1 MSLRDNRNGDLNST
15 VNELVREVQMLKEE
29 SEEVLTTSVQVFVAE
44 DGDDTTGDGSRGAPY
59 ATVARGLRD
68 CRTLGAPG
76 VAFRVEVIAPYTG
89 PGFSF
94 ENSVVAIETTDST
107 STTMQPPTIAVEAYY
122 DAGLAGIDDP
132 RFEVEVGPITA
143 SAASS
148 VSTMFVTYTVPTG
161 SFTASNIGK
170 VIRVFRSGSEVGRA
184 TLAHIVTGG
193 SDVVYLA
200 QSRTSGPVS
209 AWTPAASDQLYACEH
224 TVVFNS
230 PVRIGV
236 GYRAAFVLA
245 CCKVEILG
253 SSFGTGEYAVSLMS
267 GTTNLVNVRI
277 VNTSTNQDEGLY
289 INQKAWA
296 VCQYVPSTVA
306 PWMDTTERTFVFMAG
321 GFITTSSAVTDYSAL
336 IRGECLLRGWVFDK
350 KTGVLGGNIATAGNW
365 YRGQLFCGVGSRLQ
379 PEASTV
385 FGGNRAV
392 AYTQS
397 PLYLEGCDVGNE
409 HGFAISFMVDTA
421 GYAAALPMC
430 NVKKS
435 RFTSRIT
442 FAGIGGAVTITA
454 PVVKVDD
461 FSQVITAAGNITN
474 STAGQDVRAGSS
486 FAAFASLPLV
496 EAATLTRIS
505 TT

>member
-1 MSLRDNRNGDLNST
+1 MSLRDNKNGDIPST
-15 VNELVREVQMLKEE
+15 VNELVREVQLLKEQDD
-29 SEEVLTTSVQVFVAE
+29 LITTSTQVFVTQ
-44 DGDDTTGDGSRGAPY
+44 DGDDTDGDGSRANPY
-59 ATVARGLRD
+59 ATVARALQDYRS
-68 CRTLGAPG
+68 LGSPG
-76 VAFRVEVIAPYTG
+76 TAFRVEVVAPYTG
-89 PGFSF
+89 AGFSF
-94 ENSVVAIETTDST
+94 ETDVLAIENTADGDTV
-107 STTMQPPTIAVEAYY
+107 MQPPTVAVEAYY
-122 DAGLAGIDDP
+122 DASLAGIDDP

-161 SFTASNIGK
+161 SFTASHIGK

-193 SDVVYLA
+193 TDVVYLA
-200 QSRTSGPVS
+200 QSRTSGPVA
-209 AWTPAASDQLYACEH
+209 AWAPASGDALYACDH

-253 SSFGTGEYAVSLMS
+253 SDFGTGEYAVSLMS
-267 GTTNLVNVRI
+267 GTTNLANVRI
-277 VNTSTNQDEGLY
+277 VNTSTNRDEGLY
-289 INQKAWA
+289 VNQRAWA
-296 VCQYVPSTVA
+296 VCQYVPSTVV
-306 PWMDTTERTFVFMAG
+306 PWMDATERTFVFMAG
-321 GFITTSSAVTDYSAL
+321 GFITTSSAATDYSAI

-350 KTGVLGGNIATAGNW
+350 KTGVLGGNIQTAGGW
-365 YRGQLFCGVGSRLQ
+365 FRGQLFCGVGSRLQ

-397 PLYLEGCDVGNE
+397 PLYIEGCDVGNE

-435 RFTSRIT
+435 RFTSRVT

-461 FSQVITAAGNITN
+461 FSQVVTATGNITN
-474 STAGQDVRAGSS
+474 STVGQDVQAGTTY
-486 FAAFASLPLV
+486 AAFAGLPIV
-496 EAATLTRIS
+496 DAATLTRIA